1 MKKFLAFL
9 AIFGLILVAI
19 VAVKQ
24 RQGES
29 TEVKEKLVSVPED
42 LKKAVSS

>member
-19 VAVKQ
+19 LAVKQ